1 MVSLT
6 CFTNSNFLLFFY
18 SDLSDEHHCAAEC
31 RAGEYYCQP
40 KGCMSFNQ
48 FCDGIIDCIDA
59 ADELDC
65 EDAASGSG
73 KSDNTQIAILVDCAI
88 DEYKCVKSLECIPKI
103 LRCDGVNDCFDRTD
117 EANCTAILKRPF
129 YNETGDCVHPDR
141 LCRPTGACISVHK
154 LCDGEDDCI
163 DGSDEGHQCKDKVC
177 DHTTECSHFCHN
189 APEGF
194 VCSCPLHMFMKPDG
208 RHCSTEH
215 ACEHWGTCSQICVQ
229 VGKRYNC
236 SCREGYTLQ
245 YDQFSCKSNNADSP
259 YVIFSNRQEIRSV
272 DLKTLAVRDL
282 FSSLRNT
289 IALDFLFTNESVQIF
304 WTDVIDDKIYR

>member
-1 MVSLT
+1 M
-6 CFTNSNFLLFFY
+6 
-18 SDLSDEHHCAAEC
+18 
-31 RAGEYYCQP
+31 
-40 KGCMSFNQ
+40 
-48 FCDGIIDCIDA
+48 
-59 ADELDC
+59 
-65 EDAASGSG
+65 
-73 KSDNTQIAILVDCAI
+73 
-88 DEYKCVKSLECIPKI
+88 ECIPKV
-103 LRCDGVNDCFDRTD
+103 LRCDGVSDCFDQTD
-117 EANCTAILKRPF
+117 EANCTEITKRPY

-141 LCRPTGACISVHK
+141 LCRPTGLCISVHK

-177 DHTTECSHFCHN
+177 DHNTECSHFCNN

-194 VCSCPLHMFMKPDG
+194 VCSCPLHMFMLPDG

-215 ACEHWGTCSQICVQ
+215 ACEHWGTCSHICVQ

-236 SCREGYTLQ
+236 SCRDGYTLQ

-259 YVIFSNRQEIRSV
+259 YVLFSNRQEIRSV